1 MFVVSHTEA
10 MASGSNTGSVI
21 AKGDEETGQRI
32 EVVRTSTISN
42 RLANPAP
49 LAMGGFATTLTSVSL
64 VMMQARGVT
73 NQTVLVAD
81 LCFVACVALLISA
94 QWDMVRGQTFS
105 YTVLSA
111 YGLFYGGYGALML
124 PSLGIVD
131 SYGGYT
137 PEYYNAMGVFILL
150 WAVLNLF
157 FLVASVAFNFVYI
170 SIFAT
175 LQVCLTLDAGGW
187 FLLANGNGAT
197 SIALTKASGVF
208 GFLAGLL
215 GFYTTAHYLCEDAL
229 PFDIP
234 MGDTSRIV
242 ARWRRQKIKK

>member
-1 MFVVSHTEA
+1 MGRVKSIFPRRQRRFVGVNHPSQLL
-10 MASGSNTGSVI
+10 
-21 AKGDEETGQRI
+21 AKL
-32 EVVRTSTISN
+32 TI
-42 RLANPAP
+42 
-49 LAMGGFATTLTSVSL
+49 
-64 VMMQARGVT
+64 
-73 NQTVLVAD
+73 
-81 LCFVACVALLISA
+81 ALLS
-94 QWDMVRGQTFS
+94 S
-105 YTVLSA
+105 
-111 YGLFYGGYGALML
+111 
-124 PSLGIVD
+124 
-131 SYGGYT
+131 
-137 PEYYNAMGVFILL
+137 
-150 WAVLNLF
+150 
-157 FLVASVAFNFVYI
+157 NFVYI